1 MPHRFSKLL
10 LYVLVG
16 MACLGIAASVASN
29 MGVCVPE
36 GRVLHDRDYFSGA
49 VEVVIHDPVDG
60 VVEYVP
66 GASIAKLVTSQ
77 KYFSS
82 DEFLR
87 ENPRCCEFAPANSG
101 DGGPE
106 VGIWDTIRG
115 VRTVE
120 VSYDKGYTANDGA
133 QKSARVTGKVAVT
146 SCGRGRPYR

>member
-1 MPHRFSKLL
+1 MRHLFSKLL
-10 LYVLVG
+10 LNVLVA
-16 MACLGIAASVASN
+16 MACLGIAASLASN

-36 GRVLHDRDYFSGA
+36 GRLLRDRDYFTGA

-77 KYFSS
+77 NYSSS
-82 DEFLR
+82 DEFLH
-87 ENPRCCEFAPANSG
+87 ENPRCCEFVLANSG

-106 VGIWDTIRG
+106 VGIWDIIRG

-120 VSYDKGYTANDGA
+120 VSYDKRYATDDGA
-133 QKSARVTGKVAVT
+133 QESARVTAKVAVT